1 MKKILGIIMLES
13 FLLLC
18 GCHRIPEN
26 TVFSL
31 EDLKGKK
38 IGVQIQTTGDIYAT
52 DIENADVKRFNKG
65 KDAVAALREGEI
77 DAVILDDGPARL
89 FVEEF
94 KDIRILDESYE
105 EEEYGIAVKK
115 GNKELLD
122 KINIALDRIEE
133 DGTLEAIFQNWIYEG
148 GKESAYQRKVEESEL
163 NDKLIMVTNAEFP
176 PYESEENGELRGIDI
191 DIMKAIC
198 DELNMKLE
206 IQDIAFDSLIS
217 AVDRGIADVGVAAI
231 SITDDRLKQVD
242 FSESYAKAK
251 QVVIV
256 RDSE

>member
-1 MKKILGIIMLES
+1 MKKIWKIIMLGS

-18 GCHRIPEN
+18 GCHKIPEN

-31 EDLKGKK
+31 EDLKGKE

-52 DIENADVKRFNKG
+52 DIEDADVKRFNKG
-65 KDAVAALREGEI
+65 RDAVVALREGEI

-94 KDIRILDESYE
+94 KDIRILDETYE

-115 GNKELLD
+115 ENKELLD
-122 KINIALDRIEE
+122 KINTALDKIEK
-133 DGTLEAIFQNWIYEG
+133 DGTLEQIFQNWIYEG
-148 GKESAYQRKVEESEL
+148 NQESTYRRKIEKSER
-163 NDKLIMVTNAEFP
+163 NGKLIMVTNAEFP
-176 PYESEENGELRGIDI
+176 PYESEEGGEIKGIDI
-191 DIMKAIC
+191 DIMNAIC
-198 DELNMKLE
+198 DELKMELD
-206 IQDIAFDSLIS
+206 IQNIAFDSLIS

-231 SITDDRLKQVD
+231 SITDDRLEQVD
-242 FSESYAKAK
+242 FSKPYAQAK

>member
-122 KINIALDRIEE
+122 KINTALDKIKE
-133 DGTLEAIFQNWIYEG
+133 DGTLEAIFQNWIYED
-148 GKESAYQRKVEESEL
+148 GKESAYQRKVEESEV

-176 PYESEENGELRGIDI
+176 PYESEENGEFRGIDI
-191 DIMKAIC
+191 DIMTAIC

-206 IQDIAFDSLIS
+206 IQNIAFDSLIS

-231 SITDDRLKQVD
+231 SITDDRSKQVD